1 MKKGRGSS
9 PRNPPFLQSHV
20 SIANRVL
27 FLVCLI
33 PVLWYIFDHFHSNYN
48 ENNSSVYF
56 VIKILPSFLLPTK
69 HRLSWFLPHAYM
81 VRSTP
86 LSPLAFNLF
95 IVCQCQEVQIKL
107 VKDLLHSYS
116 LMIIYL
122 AVLCNPVID
131 KHSINLLRDKS
142 TLVLFLPAIRFSGDC
157 LQQPACQLI
166 INYGSSLP
174 ILIDISSAL

>member
-1 MKKGRGSS
+1 MTDSCHAVFSQVRDGWLIFLWFISVQRPFDISLIISTLIVMKIIFQGS
-9 PRNPPFLQSHV
+9 FA
-20 SIANRVL
+20 IKK
-27 FLVCLI
+27 
-33 PVLWYIFDHFHSNYN
+33 YIFP
-48 ENNSSVYF
+48 YF
-56 VIKILPSFLLPTK
+56 SLPME
-69 HRLSWFLPHAYM
+69 HNLSRSPPHAYTSAPRT
-81 VRSTP
+81 V

-142 TLVLFLPAIRFSGDC
+142 TLVIFLPAIRFRSSG
-157 LQQPACQLI
+157 LQQNGLPVNYKLWVLFTY
-166 INYGSSLP
+166 IN
-174 ILIDISSAL
+174 

>member
-1 MKKGRGSS
+1 MCLCNKK
-9 PRNPPFLQSHV
+9 
-20 SIANRVL
+20 
-27 FLVCLI
+27 
-33 PVLWYIFDHFHSNYN
+33 IFP
-48 ENNSSVYF
+48 YF
-56 VIKILPSFLLPTK
+56 SLPMEHNLSQFLL
-69 HRLSWFLPHAYM
+69 HAY
-81 VRSTP
+81 TEHGA
-86 LSPLAFNLF
+86 LFSPLAFNLF

-142 TLVLFLPAIRFSGDC
+142 TLVIFLPAIRFSGGC
-157 LQQPACQLI
+157 LLQTACQLI